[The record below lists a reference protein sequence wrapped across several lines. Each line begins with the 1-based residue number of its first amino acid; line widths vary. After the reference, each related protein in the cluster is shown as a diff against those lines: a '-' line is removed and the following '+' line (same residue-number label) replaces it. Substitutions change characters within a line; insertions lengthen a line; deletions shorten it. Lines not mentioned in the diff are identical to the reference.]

1 MALQLAIVAALL
13 LTGLYVFQAK
23 MIYPGAGGSAPPPG
37 AAGFMTARTAH
48 GAVHYHPGNPGKA
61 AILFMHGNGGG
72 LRDGIVAT
80 RAFVATG
87 HSVAVVGYPGYD
99 GTPGDPS
106 EASIVA
112 ASQDAHDWLAARRTG
127 GIVVIGN
134 SIGGGPAVA
143 VARTRPVRGLVL
155 VSAFADLPG
164 IVRHAIPFAPSILVR
179 DRYDNAGG
187 IARVSAPVLLVHAA
201 DDDVVPAEDM
211 TLLSRASGSQTTTR
225 LLPKG
230 GHQIMFDLEVQRMIE
245 AWTTSEVETRR

>member
-13 LTGLYVFQAK
+13 LAGLYVFQAR
-23 MIYPGAGGSAPPPG
+23 MIYPGAGGSAPRPAP
-37 AAGFMTARTAH
+37 AGFVTVRTAH
-48 GAVHYHPGNPGKA
+48 GAVHYHPGDPGKA

-80 RAFVATG
+80 RAFVAAG
-87 HSVAVVGYPGYD
+87 HAVAVVGYPGYD

-106 EASIVA
+106 EASIEA
-112 ASQDAHDWLAARRTG
+112 ASQDAHGWLAARRSA

-143 VARTRPVRGLVL
+143 IARTRPVRGLVL

-164 IVRHAIPFAPSILVR
+164 IVRRAIPFVPSILVR
-179 DRYDNAGG
+179 DRYDNVGG
-187 IARVSAPVLLVHAA
+187 IAKVSAPVLLVHAT

-211 TLLSRASGSQTTTR
+211 TLLSRISGPRTTAR

-230 GHQIMFDLEVQRMIE
+230 GHQIMFDPDVQRMIGT
-245 AWTTSEVETRR
+245 WMSSEVETRR